1 MEGAAAVGASGA
13 GEAGAGEAGAAEAAA
28 EVAACTTRLEAT
40 TWAAFMTGQI
50 SNQGRT

>member
-1 MEGAAAVGASGA
+1 MEGAAAVGAS
-13 GEAGAGEAGAAEAAA
+13 GAGEAGAAEAAA